1 MYSTIMYYDHYSK
14 NMHYGTGIDSVGCVD
29 MYYSAVIHADV
40 YVCVKLL

>member
-14 NMHYGTGIDSVGCVD
+14 NMHYGTGIDSVD